1 MQQRGT
7 EIAVGFLML
16 LGLLAFVMLAFKVS
30 GLTTI
35 FHHQSYAVTA
45 DFDNIGGLKVRAPV
59 KMAGVSIG
67 QVTAIDLDR
76 ANYRAKVLMQIDDTY
91 NNLPDDS
98 SMSVFT
104 EGLLGANYI
113 SVTPGFDSDFLKAG
127 SQVQETHAAL
137 VLENLIGQ
145 FLFSMKEGDK
155 HSAPEKSKAV
165 K

>member
-7 EIAVGFLML
+7 EIAVGLFMI
-16 LGLLAFVMLAFKVS
+16 LGVLAFIMLAFKIS
-30 GLTTI
+30 GLTTV
-35 FHHQSYAVTA
+35 FHHESYAVTA

-76 ANYRAKVLMQIDDTY
+76 TNYRAKVFMQIDDAY
-91 NNLPDDS
+91 NKLPDDS

-113 SVTPGFDSDFLKAG
+113 SVTPGFDEAFLKAG
-127 SQVQETHAAL
+127 SHVQETHAAL

-145 FLFSMKEGDK
+145 FLFSMKEGNK
-155 HSAPEKSKAV
+155 EKKQ
-165 K
+165 